1 MMTTG
6 EPYQEKGVDYF
17 RKQDRGRVE
26 RQMVFHSQRQLAR
39 RRSFRLVRREFSEE
53 IYTLLGQ
60 SLRLN

>member
-26 RQMVFHSQRQLAR
+26 RQLVKRLEQLGYQITAPPAA
-39 RRSFRLVRREFSEE
+39 
-53 IYTLLGQ
+53 
-60 SLRLN
+60 